1 MDVDV
6 YNTDVS
12 LDTEQ
17 RTATR
22 PDAPRWDPRALRG
35 VLWAL
40 TAVMA
45 VAWLFVGGGLETL
58 VGTVRPTTPSSGPEV
73 GRAAP
78 ELRLPLAG
86 GGEVDLAEYRGKVVL
101 LNFWATWCAPC
112 RTEMPA
118 IEQAYQQHRERG
130 FEVLA
135 VDIQERD
142 EDVLEFL
149 REVGVSFPSAIDS
162 VGESVRRYRAIALPT
177 TILIDR
183 EGVIRDIRLGPLTES
198 MLQERLARVL

>member
-1 MDVDV
+1 V
-6 YNTDVS
+6 T

-17 RTATR
+17 STATG
-22 PDAPRWDPRALRG
+22 PDAPRGDLRALRG
-35 VLWAL
+35 LLWAL
-40 TAVMA
+40 AAVMG
-45 VAWLFVGGGLETL
+45 VAWLFVGGGLEML
-58 VGTVRPTTPSSGPEV
+58 IGTVRPTTPSSGPEV

-101 LNFWATWCAPC
+101 LNFWATWCVPC
-112 RTEMPA
+112 RAEMPA

-135 VDIQERD
+135 VNIQERD

-149 REVGVSFPSAIDS
+149 REVGVSFPSAIDH
-162 VGESVRRYRAIALPT
+162 VGDSLRRYRAIALPT

-183 EGVIRDIRLGPLTES
+183 EGVIRDIRVGPLTES
-198 MLQERLARVL
+198 ILQEGLAKVL